1 MENPEGLILRL
12 RPPTSRNTQL
22 VIIVYWIYY
31 YHKDSS
37 VARKQLTPSN
47 GRVFLVAMTTGHSVA
62 MAVLPRS
69 PAFTHSGP
77 RDMSVTLASS
87 PGFLG

>member
-1 MENPEGLILRL
+1 MKNPEGLILRQ

-37 VARKQLTPSN
+37 VTRNQLTPSN
-47 GRVFLVAMTTGHSVA
+47 GRVSLVTMTTGHNIA
-62 MAVLPRS
+62 MAALPRS
-69 PAFTHSGP
+69 PTFTHTG
-77 RDMSVTLASS
+77 T
-87 PGFLG
+87 